1 MADVSVRAARQDDS
15 ADVARVQAAAWRSAY
30 GDVLPPELLSAVS
43 GQDSVAT
50 WQAAIERPPSP
61 RHRLLVALE
70 GTAVAGFA
78 SVVPASDADL
88 DPGEDLEIQALYV
101 MPEHAGQGH
110 GSRLVNAIGDLATE
124 DGVGLV
130 IAWVSE
136 QEAGLERLLTG
147 AGWAADGA
155 ARRLDWR
162 GDGQVLVRQTRLVT
176 RIGAGS

>member
-1 MADVSVRAARQDDS
+1 MSVRAARPQD
-15 ADVARVQAAAWRSAY
+15 APEVARVQAAAWRSAY
-30 GDVLPPELLSAVS
+30 ADVLPPELLTAVS
-43 GQDSVAT
+43 GPESVAT
-50 WQAAIERPPSP
+50 WAAAIEQPPSP

-101 MPEHAGQGH
+101 LPQHTGHGH
-110 GSRLVNAIGDLATE
+110 GSRLVNAIGDLAAE
-124 DGVGLV
+124 GGAGLV
-130 IAWVSE
+130 TAWVSQ
-136 QEAGLERLLTG
+136 QEDGLARLLTG

-162 GDGQVLVRQTRLVT
+162 GDGQVLVRQARLVT

>member
-1 MADVSVRAARQDDS
+1 VSVRAARPED
-15 ADVARVQAAAWRSAY
+15 APEVARVQAAAWRSAY
-30 GDVLPPELLSAVS
+30 GDVLPLELLTAVS
-43 GQDSVAT
+43 GPDSMAT
-50 WQAAIERPPSP
+50 WQAAIEHPPSR

-101 MPEHAGQGH
+101 LSEHAGHGH
-110 GSRLVNAIGDLATE
+110 GSRLVNAIGDFAAE
-124 DGVGLV
+124 ASVGLV
-130 IAWVSE
+130 TAWVSE

-162 GDGQVLVRQTRLVT
+162 GDGQVLIRQVRLVT